1 MIIYKPKI
9 KNLNNRDTIIYKP
22 KIKNLNNHDMI
33 IYKPKI
39 KNLNNR
45 DTIMYI
51 NLRLKTSTIKNLRLK
66 T

>member
-1 MIIYKPKI
+1 MIM
-9 KNLNNRDTIIYKP
+9 YKP
-22 KIKNLNNHDMI
+22 KIKNLNNHDTI

-51 NLRLKTSTIKNLRLK
+51 NLRLKT
-66 T
+66 

>member
-1 MIIYKPKI
+1 MIMYKS
-9 KNLNNRDTIIYKP
+9 
-22 KIKNLNNHDMI
+22 KIKNLNNHDTI

-51 NLRLKTSTIKNLRLK
+51 NLRLKT
-66 T
+66 

>member
-1 MIIYKPKI
+1 MIMYKSKI
-9 KNLNNRDTIIYKP
+9 KNLK
-22 KIKNLNNHDMI
+22 NHDMI

-51 NLRLKTSTIKNLRLK
+51 NLRLKT
-66 T
+66 

>member
-1 MIIYKPKI
+1 MTRSSINLRLKLNNRDMIMYKSKI
-9 KNLNNRDTIIYKP
+9 KNLK
-22 KIKNLNNHDMI
+22 NHDTI

-51 NLRLKTSTIKNLRLK
+51 N
-66 T
+66 

>member
-1 MIIYKPKI
+1 MIMYESKI
-9 KNLNNRDTIIYKP
+9 KNLK
-22 KIKNLNNHDMI
+22 NHDTI

-51 NLRLKTSTIKNLRLK
+51 NLRLKT
-66 T
+66 

>member
-1 MIIYKPKI
+1 MIMYKS
-9 KNLNNRDTIIYKP
+9 
-22 KIKNLNNHDMI
+22 KIKNLNNHDTI

-51 NLRLKTSTIKNLRLK
+51 KLILQT
-66 T
+66 

>member
-1 MIIYKPKI
+1 MIMYKSKI
-9 KNLNNRDTIIYKP
+9 KNLK
-22 KIKNLNNHDMI
+22 NHDTI

-51 NLRLKTSTIKNLRLK
+51 NLRLKT
-66 T
+66 